1 MTFRGKFLNNF
12 FFSKILLNSIFGNL
26 SYFKVNDF
34 ETYFKRKFKLEKKHV
49 QWIQCSFFIIIFFFM
64 GLQALILKNISLEE
78 TLLGLILIFLCI
90 RLVNHIIFLQFKD
103 YSTHI
108 ETIGYFVINE
118 LLVIL
123 ETSQSLKEAT
133 RFIISSNY
141 PVYSNIFRDAILLT
155 HFGNSLVN
163 SLLVQIDKNLQGD
176 ICRLLV
182 NILKN
187 WEHGRNITLASK
199 NRILD
204 KISEKIVEESDK
216 IDTWASISSGILYL
230 SPPVILCFLLIS
242 GNMNSFFGML
252 ITIGILIGSYF
263 ISPEKNMASFSLNN
277 QLFFSYNNES
287 VEFLI
292 ILSDNL
298 CKGYSFAKSLNNALC
313 AIKNE
318 DKKVISLRNAKYYAN
333 FKLGLTLESEND
345 FLRNLFPERT
355 VRLLSLTKKFSMVS
369 TSVAGE
375 KLLLITREINHTNQI
390 LKKGIAELK
399 AVQFH
404 RNIIQLLSLI
414 SLGFITGA
422 SPFFIF
428 VSDMI
433 SRSITES
440 IGIYR
445 NLSTEI
451 TYFLIAMAMC
461 FSPIRNMDFGE
472 KTNHNSDV
480 LRIMIKFSKFTLF
493 FTVYALTSFLLH
505 DFF

>member
-1 MTFRGKFLNNF
+1 YDFEN
-12 FFSKILLNSIFGNL
+12 
-26 SYFKVNDF
+26 YFKL
-34 ETYFKRKFKLEKKHV
+34 KFKLEKKHV
-49 QWIQCSFFIIIFFFM
+49 KWIQCSFFIIIFSFI
-64 GLQALILKNISLEE
+64 GLQALILKKISLEG

-90 RLVNHIIFLQFKD
+90 RVTNHIIFLQFKD
-103 YSTHI
+103 YSTYV

-141 PVYSNIFRDAILLT
+141 PVYSNIFQDAILLT
-155 HFGNSLVN
+155 HFGNSLVTT
-163 SLLVQIDKNLQGD
+163 LIGQLEKNLKGD
-176 ICRLLV
+176 ICRILI

-187 WEHGRNITLASK
+187 WEHGKNITLVSK

-204 KISEKIVEESDK
+204 KISEKIVEETDK

-230 SPPVILCFLLIS
+230 CPPVILCFLLIS
-242 GNMNSFFGML
+242 GNMNSFFGIL
-252 ITIGILIGSYF
+252 ITLGILIGSYF
-263 ISPEKNMASFSLNN
+263 ISPEKNMALFSLNN
-277 QLFFSYNNES
+277 QLILSYNNES

-298 CKGYSFAKSLNNALC
+298 CKGYSFVKSLNNALC
-313 AIKNE
+313 TIKNE
-318 DKKVISLRNAKYYAN
+318 DKRITSLENAKYYAN
-333 FKLGLTLESEND
+333 FKLGLTQESEND

-375 KLLLITREINHTNQI
+375 KLLVITREISKTNQI
-390 LKKGIAELK
+390 LKKGVAEFK
-399 AVQFH
+399 AAQFH
-404 RNIIQLLSLI
+404 RNIIQLLSII

-422 SPFFIF
+422 SSFFIF

-433 SRSITES
+433 SHSITES
-440 IGIYR
+440 ISINR
-445 NLSTEI
+445 NLSIEI
-451 TYFLIAMAMC
+451 TYFLIAMVMC
-461 FSPIRNMDFGE
+461 FSPIRNMDLGE
-472 KTNHNSDV
+472 RLSHYND
-480 LRIMIKFSKFTLF
+480 LWRIMTKTSKFMLF
-493 FTVYALTSFLLH
+493 LTVYVLTSYLFQ